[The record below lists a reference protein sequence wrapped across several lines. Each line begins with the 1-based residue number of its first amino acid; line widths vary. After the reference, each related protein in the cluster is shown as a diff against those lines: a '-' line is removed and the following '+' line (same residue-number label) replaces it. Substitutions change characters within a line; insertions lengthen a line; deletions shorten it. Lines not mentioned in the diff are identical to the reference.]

1 MSNPYAEAAA
11 DLASN
16 TTGGRYGAAASGLAE
31 EQRSSLR
38 TSVHTGAASS
48 PEVARIA
55 RDSGLPADL
64 VQRNLPA
71 VQQRLAVER
80 VDRDTASAPRLREKY
95 TDPAFAAM
103 AHDDSAALANVE
115 GQLYTWKSAVKK
127 GAAGLKLTLDFA
139 ADQLARA
146 FGADRTE
153 TQRILRETGGFYEAQ
168 GSDPALH
175 AAGERAKTAGGGT
188 WYGTLLN
195 LPGEVARSG
204 DGLGV
209 VGRFALQQLPASLVG
224 FGAGAAATAP
234 MRAALVAKIANPM
247 VAAGVNAGL
256 AGAAGNA
263 TAVVASALG
272 SNYQEGIAQGLDE
285 KAASARAWRKTA
297 AEIPANALAGAAMG
311 LRIGPNQ
318 LSNVLAQA
326 GIQGAGGGTGAAM
339 ASLSVGE
346 TPDPVEI
353 ALELLG
359 EAVSAGPE
367 VVSLTVG
374 RLSQTRAVQR
384 MADAEAARTNA
395 QQLGEVI
402 KAADSSALKGRD
414 RHAFADLVE
423 HIAPEAHVYIDPQH
437 LQGVDLRQAPE
448 IARRAAEATANGG
461 DVQLSMGE
469 LLAHLPGDQLLQHL
483 RVEPEAMTVAE
494 GQALDAHAELANEV
508 KGPPP
513 DAPLLSQSEGMS
525 ADDWA
530 RYVAEGEQAAASA
543 VQARD
548 ARAMRSLQWL
558 ETNKSTTLKHL
569 AAEARAARAEIEPEA
584 RAAVEARPV
593 YAAQRMLETEA
604 GRALP
609 IDYVAEM
616 YGFHTGDDLKR
627 AMADAAPLADAVA
640 DEVESRMHELK
651 PELVDTVARERA
663 AEAMVADRARTRFLA
678 TEAAALADI
687 LGSRTD
693 LERNAHAYAA
703 TAVSQTTIRR
713 LRPGQH
719 AANAERAGRRA
730 AQFFRQGDTQGAAK
744 AKRDQVLQ
752 TALQGEATAAAAEI
766 AQGLQGFQRML
777 RRTDENRDG
786 NLVATARAILA
797 QYGLAAAEKSAD
809 DYLASVQ
816 AYDPELHA
824 DLVSLMQGLP
834 APAEHRDLT
843 VGEFRDVRERVEAIW
858 TLARTTREMEVRGE
872 RMEIA
877 RAAAELAEQLKTEK
891 PAPVERQVGTNDRL
905 DLRFRLAGMRAAL
918 RRVEHWAQA
927 RDGGNTGPFRRLI
940 WEPVSEAVTRYRTA
954 RNQYVGEFLA
964 LLKTIEPT
972 LKPGKLAAPEL
983 GDGVVFADRSALLHA
998 LLHVGNSSNKRK
1010 LLMGYG
1016 WADLHDDGS
1025 MNTARWDK
1033 FLARV
1038 HDEGRITKADWQFVQ
1053 GTWDLLE
1060 KVKPAAQDAHYR
1072 MFGHHFAEIT
1082 AEPVQT
1088 PFGELRGGYVPAM
1101 VDTLLV
1107 PEGRAHEAMSDLL
1120 AGQASPMFP
1129 AVNRGFTKGRVD
1141 TYTRPLALD
1150 LRMLPAHLD
1159 KVTRFAYL
1167 GPTLRDAARL
1177 VTRNKHFREAMGAV
1191 DPTAVE
1197 SMLVPWLKRVATQ
1210 TLTKAPESQADRAV
1224 ARIANTVRNRTGL
1237 ILMAGNVVNTL
1248 QQVTGFSVAALKVGP
1263 RHLAGGMLQLVRN
1276 PGATARAINELSPW
1290 MAQRSDNSARD
1301 VDVAIERML
1310 TNPGLRQRAE
1320 EFGNRYGY
1328 ALQQVMQN
1336 GIDRIVW
1343 LGAFRQAEAQ
1353 GSADAVRQADAA
1365 VRQSQGSFAPEDASK
1380 VEHAGAFTR
1389 LFLSFYSYF
1398 NAQGNLLATEAQNAL
1413 RLPTFNARAGRLAV
1427 VYLLGFAIPAFVA
1440 DLIAKSI
1447 RGELDGDEDDALAG
1461 QMLQT
1466 FFSSQA
1472 RYFFGMLPVVGQ
1484 AGNAALGQLT
1494 PERYDDKLGA
1504 SPAYSAVEATVRAP
1518 FSIVRAM
1525 QDEGSARLAVRD
1537 GLTAVGVL
1545 TGIPTG
1551 PLVRPFGYLAS
1562 EEADGA
1568 PTDELIRG
1576 LITGRAPQHN

>member
-1 MSNPYAEAAA
+1 MSNPYAEAAS
-11 DLASN
+11 DLATT
-16 TTGGRYGAAASGLAE
+16 TTGNRYGAAASGLAE

-55 RDSGLPADL
+55 RDSGLPMDL
-64 VQRNLPA
+64 VQRNQQA
-71 VQQRLAVER
+71 VQQRMAVER
-80 VDRDTASAPRLREKY
+80 VDRDTAQAPRLRERY

-103 AHDDSAALANVE
+103 AQDDSANLAKVE
-115 GQLYTWKSAVKK
+115 GQLYTWKNAVKK

-146 FGADRTE
+146 FGADLTE
-153 TQRILRETGGFYEAQ
+153 TQRILRETSHYYGLQ
-168 GSDPALH
+168 GSDAALQ

-209 VGRFALQQLPASLVG
+209 VGRFALEQLPASLVG
-224 FGAGAAATAP
+224 FGVGAAATAP
-234 MRAALVAKIANPM
+234 LRAAVVSKVASPL

-256 AGAAGNA
+256 AGAAGNS

-272 SNYQEGIAQGLDE
+272 SNYQEGLSQGLDE
-285 KAASARAWRKTA
+285 KAAAARAWRKTL
-297 AEIPANALAGAAMG
+297 AEVPANAVAGAAMG

-359 EAVSAGPE
+359 EGVSAVPE
-367 VVSLTVG
+367 VAGLTVS

-384 MADAEAARTNA
+384 MADAQAANTNA
-395 QQLGEVI
+395 QKLGEII
-402 KAADSSALKGRD
+402 KAADTTALKGRD
-414 RHAFADLVE
+414 RQAFADLVE
-423 HIAPEAHVYIDPQH
+423 HIDPEAHVYVDPQH
-437 LQGVDLRQAPE
+437 LQGVDLRQSPE

-469 LLAHLPGDQLLQHL
+469 LLAHLPGEQLLPHL
-483 RVEPEAMTVAE
+483 RVEPDAMTVAE
-494 GQALDAHAELANEV
+494 AQALDPHAELADEI

-513 DAPLLSQSEGMS
+513 DAPLLSQSETMT

-530 RYVAEGEQAAASA
+530 RYMAEADAASTRA
-543 VQARD
+543 IEVRD
-548 ARAMRSLQWL
+548 ARASSNLQWL
-558 ETNKSTTLKHL
+558 ETHKSTTLKHL
-569 AAEARAARAEIEPEA
+569 AADARAARAEIEPEA

-593 YAAQRMLETEA
+593 YAAQRLLETET

-609 IDYVAEM
+609 LDYVAEM
-616 YGFHTGDDLKR
+616 YGYDSGDTMMR
-627 AMADAAPLADAVA
+627 AIAEADPLAHAVA
-640 DEVESRMHELK
+640 TEVESRMHEAR
-651 PELVDTVARERA
+651 PELVDAVARERA

-703 TAVSQTTIRR
+703 TAISQTVIRR
-713 LRPGQH
+713 LRPAQH
-719 AANAERAGRRA
+719 TANAERAARRA
-730 AQFFRQGDTQGAAK
+730 AQAFRQGDTQGAAK

-777 RRTDENRDG
+777 RRTEENRDG

-797 QYGLAAAEKSAD
+797 QYGLAAAEKTAD

-858 TLARTTREMEVRGE
+858 TLARTTREIEVRGQ

-877 RAAAELAEQLKTEK
+877 SAAAELAEQLKGEK
-891 PAPVERQVGTNDRL
+891 QLPTERQVGTNDRL
-905 DLRFRLAGMRAAL
+905 DLRMRLAGMRAAL

-964 LLKTIEPT
+964 LLKTVEPT
-972 LKPGKLAAPEL
+972 LKPGKIAAPEL

-998 LLHVGNSSNKRK
+998 LLHTGNESNRRK
-1010 LLMGYG
+1010 LLLGHA

-1025 MNTARWDK
+1025 LSTARWDK
-1033 FLARV
+1033 FLARM
-1038 HDEGRITKADWQFVQ
+1038 HEEGRITKADWDFVQ
-1053 GTWDLLE
+1053 ATWDLLE

-1107 PEGRAHEAMSDLL
+1107 PEGRAHEAMTDLL

-1129 AVNRGFTKGRVD
+1129 SVNRGFTKGRVE

-1150 LRMLPAHLD
+1150 LRLLPAHLD

-1167 GPTLRDAARL
+1167 GPTLRDTARL

-1191 DPTAVE
+1191 DPTAIE
-1197 SMLVPWLKRVATQ
+1197 SMLVPWLKRTATQ

-1237 ILMAGNVVNTL
+1237 LLMAGNLLNAA
-1248 QQVTGFSVAALKVGP
+1248 QNITGFSVAALKVNP

-1301 VDVAIERML
+1301 VDAAIDRML
-1310 TNPGLRQRAE
+1310 TNPSLRQRAE
-1320 EFGNRYGY
+1320 QFGGRYGY
-1328 ALQQVMQN
+1328 VLQQVAQN
-1336 GIDRIVW
+1336 FMDRVVW
-1343 LGAFRQAEAQ
+1343 LGAFRQAEAR
-1353 GSADAVRQADAA
+1353 GEVDAVRQADAA
-1365 VRQSQGSFAPEDASK
+1365 VRQTQGSFAPEDSAK
-1380 VEHAGAFTR
+1380 VEHASAFTR
-1389 LFLSFYSYF
+1389 LFLQFASFF
-1398 NAQGNLLATEAQNAL
+1398 NAQANVLATEAQNAMH
-1413 RLPTFNARAGRLAV
+1413 LPGFNARAGRLAL

-1440 DLIAKSI
+1440 DLIAKGI
-1447 RGELDGDEDDALAG
+1447 RGDLDGDEDDALAG

-1472 RYFFGMLPVVGQ
+1472 RYAFAMVPVVGQ
-1484 AGNAALGQLT
+1484 VGNAALGQLS
-1494 PERYDDKLGA
+1494 PERLDDRIGA

-1518 FSIVRAM
+1518 FSIARAAM
-1525 QDEGSARLAVRD
+1525 DEGSARLAVRD

-1545 TGIPTG
+1545 TGLPTG
-1551 PLVRPFGYLAS
+1551 PLIRPLGYLAS
-1562 EEADGA
+1562 DEAADA
-1568 PTDELIRG
+1568 PADEFVRG
-1576 LITGRAPQHN
+1576 LLTGRAPK